1 MVLYEFANDS
11 CLKSEVE
18 GCLFVAMNQ
27 EQEKQ
32 PTSMMH
38 VVLCEFTNDFWLKSK
53 VQGSLFVAMNQEQE
67 KQLTS
72 WPLNKEQQKQPT
84 LWPIVLDNGNN
95 KYHLIII
102 ISLDYFELK
111 FQ

>member
-38 VVLCEFTNDFWLKSK
+38 VVLCEFTNDF
-53 VQGSLFVAMNQEQE
+53 G
-67 KQLTS
+67 
-72 WPLNKEQQKQPT
+72 
-84 LWPIVLDNGNN
+84 
-95 KYHLIII
+95 
-102 ISLDYFELK
+102 
-111 FQ
+111 